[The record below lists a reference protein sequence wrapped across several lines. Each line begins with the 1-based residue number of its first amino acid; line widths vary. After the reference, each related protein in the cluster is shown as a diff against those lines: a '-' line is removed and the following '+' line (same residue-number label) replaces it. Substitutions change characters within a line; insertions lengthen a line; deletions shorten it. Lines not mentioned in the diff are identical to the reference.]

1 MGISN
6 KVKTNGG
13 ITSRMGERFHR
24 EIERIKDQRLRNGK
38 SKDRISTEKIT
49 NCIVRH
55 SSWKDI
61 AEKIIQSDE
70 EELNEYG
77 KG

>member
-1 MGISN
+1 MNGD

-55 SSWKDI
+55 DSWGDI
-61 AEKIIQSDE
+61 AEKLIQSEE
-70 EELNEYG
+70 EELNEFG